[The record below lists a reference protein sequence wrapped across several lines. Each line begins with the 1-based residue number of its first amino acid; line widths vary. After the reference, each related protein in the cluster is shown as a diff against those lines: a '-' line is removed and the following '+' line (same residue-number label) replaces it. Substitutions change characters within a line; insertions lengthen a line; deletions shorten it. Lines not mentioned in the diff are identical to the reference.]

1 MKARG
6 GFGATTCERGFGTG
20 GLTSASAGTAAAAAT
35 GAAVAAAVDTGG
47 RFPCV
52 AAGVGLA
59 ETAVGTAV
67 ETGARDVALSV
78 EEGTEEEVKGCAASD
93 VWLRRRSV
101 QKAKINVTTS
111 RAAANFPQGTGCVR
125 PSGSLTRGRETSSIG
140 RLDGVDVRFRKDR
153 GGAGTYPSTVG

>member
-1 MKARG
+1 M
-6 GFGATTCERGFGTG
+6 
-20 GLTSASAGTAAAAAT
+20 TSASAGTAAAAAT

-78 EEGTEEEVKGCAASD
+78 EEGTEAAVKGCTAAD

-101 QKAKINVTTS
+101 QKAKINVMAS
-111 RAAANFPQGTGCVR
+111 SAAANFPQGTGCV
-125 PSGSLTRGRETSSIG
+125 
-140 RLDGVDVRFRKDR
+140 
-153 GGAGTYPSTVG
+153 